1 MDPLSLI
8 AFLILILLSMFFS
21 WSETAFTSVPIHKVN
36 ALVKEKKAWS
46 KALAK
51 LKRMPERM
59 IIAILIWNN
68 IVNTATASLATVISL
83 WIAKWINYEQG
94 TMVTIA
100 TIIVTILLLL
110 FWEIFPKTFA
120 TTHAERICLIIAPF
134 YTRFIRILHP
144 LIVVLEWMMKGL
156 NKKWK
161 KEAVSESDL
170 EAFID
175 LSKQSGIFDHWQ
187 DKKIKKLLALD
198 DLTAEDVMTPRIK
211 IKALDDDNTLDKAI
225 EILTEYHYS
234 RIPVYHETIDNT
246 DRIVT
251 LKELLRMKKKAKWT
265 TLISE
270 LSLTPIAKIPRSQP
284 IDTLLE
290 KFQKTHKHIAV
301 IVDEYGGVEWI
312 VSLEDIIEEV
322 FWEIQDETDE
332 EIAPILRGENG
343 TELICQSYVRMD
355 ELLTTLWLQFE
366 DLWLDD
372 EFESETLSYLITS
385 SFERFPNTWE
395 ELQLPLQTGEDQ
407 EKNKFLT
414 FKVLWVKKS
423 IVWELE
429 VSIKNENNE
438 KLELNVINQES

>member
-36 ALVKEKKAWS
+36 ALVKEKKTWA
-46 KALAK
+46 KALSK
-51 LKRMPERM
+51 LKHKPERM

-83 WIAKWINYEQG
+83 WIAQSVNYEQG

-120 TTHAERICLIIAPF
+120 TTHAEKISLIIAPF
-134 YTRFIRILHP
+134 YTWFIKILYP
-144 LIVVLEWMMKGL
+144 LIIVLEWMMKGL
-156 NKKWK
+156 NKKWR
-161 KEAVSESDL
+161 KESVSESDL

-211 IKALDDDNTLDKAI
+211 IKALDDENTLDEAI
-225 EILTEYHYS
+225 DILTEYHYS
-234 RIPVYHETIDNT
+234 RIPVYHETIDNI

-251 LKELLRMKKKAKWT
+251 LKELLRIRKKNKG
-265 TLISE
+265 S
-270 LSLTPIAKIPRSQP
+270 TPIFELNLTSISKIPRSQP

-301 IVDEYGGVEWI
+301 IVDEYGWVEGI
-312 VSLEDIIEEV
+312 VTLEDIIEEV

-332 EIAPILRGENG
+332 EIPPILKGEKG

-355 ELLTTLWLQFE
+355 EVLTTLWIQFE

-395 ELQLPLQTGEDQ
+395 ELQLPLQTWDEK
-407 EKNKFLT
+407 EKNRFLT

-438 KLELNVINQES
+438 KLELNVVNQEE

>member
-1 MDPLSLI
+1 
-8 AFLILILLSMFFS
+8 
-21 WSETAFTSVPIHKVN
+21 
-36 ALVKEKKAWS
+36 
-46 KALAK
+46 
-51 LKRMPERM
+51 
-59 IIAILIWNN
+59 
-68 IVNTATASLATVISL
+68 
-83 WIAKWINYEQG
+83 
-94 TMVTIA
+94 
-100 TIIVTILLLL
+100 
-110 FWEIFPKTFA
+110 
-120 TTHAERICLIIAPF
+120 
-134 YTRFIRILHP
+134 
-144 LIVVLEWMMKGL
+144 
-156 NKKWK
+156 
-161 KEAVSESDL
+161 
-170 EAFID
+170 
-175 LSKQSGIFDHWQ
+175 
-187 DKKIKKLLALD
+187 
-198 DLTAEDVMTPRIK
+198 
-211 IKALDDDNTLDKAI
+211 
-225 EILTEYHYS
+225 
-234 RIPVYHETIDNT
+234 
-246 DRIVT
+246 
-251 LKELLRMKKKAKWT
+251 MKKKTKWT
-265 TLISE
+265 TPISE

-332 EIAPILRGENG
+332 EITPILRGENG

>member
-36 ALVKEKKAWS
+36 ALVKEKKSWA

-51 LKRMPERM
+51 LKHQPERM

-83 WIAKWINYEQG
+83 QIAQWINYEQG

-120 TTHAERICLIIAPF
+120 TTHAEKISLIIAPF
-134 YTRFIRILHP
+134 YTRFIKILFP
-144 LIVVLEWMMKGL
+144 LIYVLEWMMKGL
-156 NKKWK
+156 NKKWR
-161 KEAVSESDL
+161 KESVSESDL

-187 DKKIKKLLALD
+187 DRKIKKLLALD

-211 IKALDDDNTLDKAI
+211 IKALDDDNTLDEAI
-225 EILTEYHYS
+225 DLLTEYHYS
-234 RIPVYHETIDNT
+234 RIPVYHETIDNI

-251 LKELLRMKKKAKWT
+251 LKELLRIRKKNKWN
-265 TLISE
+265 TLISDLQ
-270 LSLTPIAKIPRSQP
+270 LSPIAKIPRSQP

-301 IVDEYGGVEWI
+301 IVDEDGWVLGI

-322 FWEIQDETDE
+322 FGEIQDETDE
-332 EIAPILRGENG
+332 EVTPIQKLDNG
-343 TELICQSYVRMD
+343 VDLICQSYVRMD
-355 ELLTTLWLQFE
+355 ELLEVLWIQFE
-366 DLWLDD
+366 DLGLDD
-372 EFESETLSYLITS
+372 EFESETLSYLLTS
-385 SFERFPNTWE
+385 SFERFPIAWE
-395 ELQLPLQTGEDQ
+395 ELQLPFQMSDEND
-407 EKNKFLT
+407 KPVFLT
-414 FKVLWVKKS
+414 FKVLWIKKS
-423 IVWELE
+423 IIWELE
-429 VSIKNENNE
+429 VSVKDENNN
-438 KLELNVINQES
+438 KLDLRTKEE

>member
-36 ALVKEKKAWS
+36 ALVKEKNTWA

-51 LKRMPERM
+51 LKHKPERM

-83 WIAKWINYEQG
+83 WIAQWINYEQG
-94 TMVTIA
+94 TVVTIA

-120 TTHAERICLIIAPF
+120 TTHCEKISLLIAPF
-134 YTRFIRILHP
+134 YTRLIKILYP
-144 LIVVLEWMMKGL
+144 LIIVLEWMMKGL
-156 NKKWK
+156 NKKEK
-161 KEAVSESDL
+161 KNAISESDL

-175 LSKQSGIFDHWQ
+175 LSKQSGIFDHGQ
-187 DKKIKKLLALD
+187 DMKIKKLLALD

-211 IKALDDDNTLDKAI
+211 IKALDDDNTLDEAI
-225 EILTEYHYS
+225 NIITEYHYS
-234 RIPVYHETIDNT
+234 RIPVYHETIDSI

-251 LKELLRMKKKAKWT
+251 LKELLRLKKKNKGS

-270 LSLTPIAKIPRSQP
+270 LKLAPIAKIPRSQP

-301 IVDEYGGVEWI
+301 IVDEYGWVEGI

-332 EIAPILRGENG
+332 DIPPILKGEKD
-343 TELICQSYVRMD
+343 TELICQSYVRLD
-355 ELLTTLWLQFE
+355 EVLTTLGIQFE

-385 SFERFPNTWE
+385 SFERFPNTGE
-395 ELQLPLQTGEDQ
+395 ELQLPLQTWDEK
-407 EKNKFLT
+407 EKNLFLT
-414 FKVLWVKKS
+414 FKVLRVKKS

-429 VSIKNENNE
+429 VSIKNEKNE
-438 KLELNVINQES
+438 KIQLNLVNQEE

>member
-21 WSETAFTSVPIHKVN
+21 GSETAFTSVPIHKVN
-36 ALVKEKKAWS
+36 ALVKEKKSWA

-51 LKRMPERM
+51 LKRIPERM

-83 WIAKWINYEQG
+83 SIAQWINYEQG
-94 TMVTIA
+94 TIVTIA
-100 TIIVTILLLL
+100 TIVVTVLLLL

-120 TTHAERICLIIAPF
+120 TTHAEKISLLIAPF
-134 YTRFIRILHP
+134 YTRFIKILYP
-144 LIVVLEWMMKGL
+144 LIIALERLMKGL
-156 NKKWK
+156 NKKEK

-175 LSKQSGIFDHWQ
+175 LSKKSGIFDHGQ

-211 IKALDDDNTLDKAI
+211 IKALDDDNTLDEAI
-225 EILTEYHYS
+225 NIITEYQYS
-234 RIPVYHETIDNT
+234 RIPVYHETIDSI

-251 LKELLRMKKKAKWT
+251 LKELLRIRKKNKGS

-270 LSLTPIAKIPRSQP
+270 LKLSPIAKIPRSQP

-290 KFQKTHKHIAV
+290 KFQKTHKHIAL
-301 IVDEYGGVEWI
+301 IVDEYGWVEGI

-332 EIAPILRGENG
+332 EIPPILKSEKG

-355 ELLTTLWLQFE
+355 EVLTTLGIQFE

-385 SFERFPNTWE
+385 SFERFPNTGE
-395 ELQLPLQTGEDQ
+395 ELQLPLQTGDEK
-407 EKNKFLT
+407 EKNLFLT
-414 FKVLWVKKS
+414 FKVLRVKKS

-429 VSIKNENNE
+429 VSIKNEKNE
-438 KLELNVINQES
+438 KIQLNLVNQEE

>member
-1 MDPLSLI
+1 
-8 AFLILILLSMFFS
+8 MFFS

-36 ALVKEKKAWS
+36 ALVKEKKSWA
-46 KALAK
+46 KALSK
-51 LKRMPERM
+51 LKHNPERM

-83 WIAKWINYEQG
+83 WIAQSVNYEQW

-100 TIIVTILLLL
+100 TIVVTILLLL

-120 TTHAERICLIIAPF
+120 TTHAEKISLIIAPF
-134 YTRFIRILHP
+134 YTRFIKILYP
-144 LIVVLEWMMKGL
+144 LIRVLEWLMKGL
-156 NKKWK
+156 NKKSR

-211 IKALDDDNTLDKAI
+211 IKALDDENTLNEAI
-225 EILTEYHYS
+225 DLLTEYHYS
-234 RIPVYHETIDNT
+234 RIPVYHETIDNI

-251 LKELLRMKKKAKWT
+251 LKELLRIKKKNKWT
-265 TLISE
+265 TLISD
-270 LSLTPIAKIPRSQP
+270 LTLAPISKIPRSQP

-301 IVDEYGGVEWI
+301 IVDEYGWVEWI

-332 EIAPILRGENG
+332 EIPPILKGENG
-343 TELICQSYVRMD
+343 TELICQSYVRLD
-355 ELLTTLWLQFE
+355 EVLTALWIQFE

-395 ELQLPLQTGEDQ
+395 ELQLPLQTSDEK
-407 EKNKFLT
+407 EKNKYLSLR
-414 FKVLWVKKS
+414 VLRVKKS

-429 VSIKNENNE
+429 VCIKDENNE
-438 KLELNVINQES
+438 KIQLNKVNSEEA

>member
-21 WSETAFTSVPIHKVN
+21 GSETAFTSVPIHKVN
-36 ALVKEKKAWS
+36 ALVKEKKSWA

-51 LKRMPERM
+51 LKRIPERM

-83 WIAKWINYEQG
+83 SIAQWINYEQG
-94 TMVTIA
+94 TIVTIA
-100 TIIVTILLLL
+100 TIVVTVLLLL

-120 TTHAERICLIIAPF
+120 TTHAEKISLLIAPF
-134 YTRFIRILHP
+134 YRRFIKILYP
-144 LIVVLEWMMKGL
+144 LIIALERLMKGL
-156 NKKWK
+156 NKKEK

-175 LSKQSGIFDHWQ
+175 LSKKSGIFDHGQ

-211 IKALDDDNTLDKAI
+211 IKALDDDNTLDEAI
-225 EILTEYHYS
+225 NIITEYQYS
-234 RIPVYHETIDNT
+234 RIPVYHETIDSI

-251 LKELLRMKKKAKWT
+251 LKELLRIRKKNKGS

-270 LSLTPIAKIPRSQP
+270 LKLSPIAKIPRSQP

-290 KFQKTHKHIAV
+290 KFQKTHKHIAL
-301 IVDEYGGVEWI
+301 IVDEYGWVEGI

-332 EIAPILRGENG
+332 EIPPILKSEKG

-355 ELLTTLWLQFE
+355 EVLTTLGIQFE

-385 SFERFPNTWE
+385 SFERFPNTGE
-395 ELQLPLQTGEDQ
+395 ELQLPLQTGDEK
-407 EKNKFLT
+407 EKNLFLT
-414 FKVLWVKKS
+414 FKVLRVKKS

-429 VSIKNENNE
+429 VSIKNEKNE
-438 KLELNVINQES
+438 KIQLNLVNQEE